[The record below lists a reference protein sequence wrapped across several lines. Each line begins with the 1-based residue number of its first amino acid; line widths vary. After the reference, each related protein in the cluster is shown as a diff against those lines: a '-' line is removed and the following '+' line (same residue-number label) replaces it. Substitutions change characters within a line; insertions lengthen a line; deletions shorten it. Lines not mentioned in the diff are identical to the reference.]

1 MSLRMMNESHIR
13 YAGPWFPDVLIRAVI
28 EFHANVPPFF

>member
-13 YAGPWFPDVLIRAVI
+13 YAGPWFPDVLICAVI
-28 EFHANVPPFF
+28 KFHANVPPFF